1 MSNKAKAINIIN
13 TLKKQG
19 YQAYFVGGCVRDLL
33 LGQEVKDY
41 DITTNATPEQI
52 AETFGNTVTCG
63 NNFLVSLVDGI
74 EVATYRLD
82 LEDKAIK
89 ALTLEDD
96 LIRRDFT
103 INALVMDTSNNIL
116 DIVGGKQDL
125 ITRTLRFIG
134 NPKKRIIEDPV
145 RIIRGLRFMAKY
157 NLLPEINTHFAILKN
172 RDLVKNIPFE
182 RIKDEIIKAFS
193 TDNAY
198 RFVQLLDEYELLEYI
213 FPSIYNLKGI
223 NGGKHHHETV
233 YTHCINA
240 LKAIDDNKHS
250 YVLKLACLY
259 HDAGKVQHTLNN
271 FGEVIFKGHNK
282 LSEIL
287 AYNDLVRLKFSN
299 NDIHTISKLC
309 YMHMFHILDRDRVT
323 IVPKRFKKL
332 MVELNNYNLDLKHW
346 LLVRYSDKRANMLT
360 DFTFIDILK
369 VYRQMVRI
377 LKTKP
382 PFSVKDLEVNGY
394 DIMKYNLSGKQ
405 IGEALNMLL
414 EKVVAGKIENN
425 KEQLIEVLNNVYKR

>member
-1 MSNKAKAINIIN
+1 MSNKTKAINIIKA
-13 TLKKQG
+13 LKKHG
-19 YQAYFVGGCVRDLL
+19 YQAYLVGGCVRDAL
-33 LGQEVKDY
+33 LGQDIQDY
-41 DITTNATPEQI
+41 DITTNATPEDI
-52 AETFGNTVTCG
+52 KEVFGDTTVCG
-63 NNFLVSLVDGI
+63 NNFLVSIVDNI
-74 EVATYRLD
+74 EVATYRID

-103 INALVMDTSNNIL
+103 INALVMDASNNIL

-125 ITRTLRFIG
+125 TNRTLRFIG
-134 NPKKRIIEDPV
+134 NPKTRIIEDPV

-157 NLLPEINTHFAILKN
+157 NLLPEINTHFAMLKN

-182 RIKDEIIKAFS
+182 RIKGEIIKAFS
-193 TDNAY
+193 TYNAY
-198 RFVQLLDEYELLEYI
+198 KFVQLLDEYELLEYI

-240 LKAIDDNKHS
+240 LKVIDDNKHS
-250 YVLKLACLY
+250 YILKLACLY

-271 FGEVIFKGHNK
+271 FGEIIFRGHNK

-299 NDIHTISKLC
+299 SDINTISKLC
-309 YMHMFHILDRDRVT
+309 YIHMFHILDRDRVT
-323 IVPKRFKKL
+323 VIPKRFKKL
-332 MVELNNYNLDLKHW
+332 IVELNNYNLDLKHW
-346 LLVRYSDKRANMLT
+346 LLIRYSDKKANMLT

-369 VYRQMVRI
+369 VYRQMIKI

-394 DIMKYNLSGKQ
+394 DIMKYNLSGRQ
-405 IGEALNMLL
+405 IGEALNILL
-414 EKVVAGKIENN
+414 EKVIAGKIENN
-425 KEQLIEVLNNVYKR
+425 KEQLLEVLDNVYKR

>member
-1 MSNKAKAINIIN
+1 MSDKSKAINIIN
-13 TLKKQG
+13 TLKKHG
-19 YQAYFVGGCVRDLL
+19 YQAYLVGGCVRDTL
-33 LGQEVKDY
+33 LGEYVKDY
-41 DITTNATPEQI
+41 DITTNATPDNIKEI
-52 AETFGNTVTCG
+52 FGDITVCG
-63 NNFLVSLVDGI
+63 NNFLVSIVDNI
-74 EVATYRLD
+74 EVATYRID

-103 INALVMDTSNNIL
+103 INALVMDTSNNVL

-125 ITRTLRFIG
+125 ITRTLKFIG

-157 NLLPEINTHFAILKN
+157 NLLPEINTHFAMLKN

-182 RIKDEIIKAFS
+182 RIRDEVIKAFNTS
-193 TDNAY
+193 SAY
-198 RFVQLLDEYELLEYI
+198 KFVQLLDEYELLEYV
-213 FPSIYNLKGI
+213 FPAIYNLKGI
-223 NGGKHHHETV
+223 NGGKYHHETV

-250 YVLKLACLY
+250 YVLKLTCLY
-259 HDAGKVQHTLNN
+259 HDTGKVKHTLNS

-282 LSEIL
+282 LSETL

-309 YMHMFHILDRDRVT
+309 YMHMFHILDNDKVT
-323 IVPKRFKKL
+323 VVPKRFKKL

-369 VYRQMVRI
+369 VYRQMVKI

-394 DIMKYNLSGKQ
+394 DIMNYNLSGKQ

-414 EKVVAGKIENN
+414 EKVISGKIENN
-425 KEQLIEVLNNVYKR
+425 RDKLLEVLNNVYKR

>member
-19 YQAYFVGGCVRDLL
+19 YQAYLVGGCVRDMLL
-33 LGQEVKDY
+33 SQEVKDY

-52 AETFGNTVTCG
+52 VKTFGNTVTCG

-82 LEDKAIK
+82 KTDKAIQAK
-89 ALTLEDD
+89 TLEDD

-103 INALVMDTSNNIL
+103 INALVMDTSNNVL

-125 ITRTLRFIG
+125 INRTLRFIG

-157 NLLPEINTHFAILKN
+157 NLLPEINTHFAMLKN

-193 TDNAY
+193 NNNAY
-198 RFVQLLDEYELLEYI
+198 KFVQLLDEYELLEYI

-223 NGGKHHHETV
+223 NGGKYHNETV

-240 LKAIDDNKHS
+240 LKAIDNNKHS

-259 HDAGKVQHTLNN
+259 HDTGKVQYILNN
-271 FGEVIFKGHNK
+271 FGEIIFRGHNK
-282 LSEIL
+282 LSETL
-287 AYNDLVRLKFSN
+287 TYNDLVRLKFSN
-299 NDIHTISKLC
+299 SDINTISKLC
-309 YMHMFHILDRDRVT
+309 YMHMFHILDRDRITV
-323 IVPKRFKKL
+323 IPKRFKKL
-332 MVELNNYNLDLKHW
+332 IIELNNYNLDLKHW
-346 LLVRYSDKRANMLT
+346 LLIRYSDKRANMLT

-369 VYRQMVRI
+369 VYRQMIKI

-394 DIMKYNLSGKQ
+394 DVMKYNLSGKQ

-414 EKVVAGKIENN
+414 EKVISGKIENN
-425 KEQLIEVLNNVYKR
+425 KEQLLEVLDNVYKR

>member
-1 MSNKAKAINIIN
+1 MSDKLKAINIIN
-13 TLKKQG
+13 TLKKYG
-19 YQAYFVGGCVRDLL
+19 YQAYLVGGCVRDTL
-33 LGQEVKDY
+33 LGEDVKDY
-41 DITTNATPEQI
+41 DITTNATPDNIKEI
-52 AETFGNTVTCG
+52 FGDITVCG
-63 NNFLVSLVDGI
+63 NNFLVSIVDNI
-74 EVATYRLD
+74 EVATYRID

-103 INALVMDTSNNIL
+103 INALVMDTSNNVL

-157 NLLPEINTHFAILKN
+157 NLLPEINTHFAMLKN

-182 RIKDEIIKAFS
+182 RIRDEVIKAFNTS
-193 TDNAY
+193 SAY
-198 RFVQLLDEYELLEYI
+198 KFVQLLDEYELLEYI
-213 FPSIYNLKGI
+213 FPAIYNLKGI
-223 NGGKHHHETV
+223 NGGKYHHETV

-250 YVLKLACLY
+250 YILKLACLY
-259 HDAGKVQHTLNN
+259 HDTGKVKHTLNN
-271 FGEVIFKGHNK
+271 FGEIIFGGHNK

-309 YMHMFHILDRDRVT
+309 YMHMFHILDNDKVT
-323 IVPKRFKKL
+323 VIPKRFKKL

-369 VYRQMVRI
+369 VYRQMVKI

-394 DIMKYNLSGKQ
+394 DIMNYNLSGKQ
-405 IGEALNMLL
+405 IGETLNMLL
-414 EKVVAGKIENN
+414 EKVISGKIENN
-425 KEQLIEVLNNVYKR
+425 RDKLLEVLNNVYKR